1 VVRKNYYYLYKK
13 SLKKSFLNT
22 LLELSKVRITF
33 AVSLTTITGYVLA
46 SGQFDTGLILPTLG
60 IFLLACGSSALN
72 HYQEKDKDAQ
82 MDRTKSRPI
91 PSGRIS
97 ANGALLFSLILS
109 AIGSLLIYIESGMLA
124 MQLAILAL
132 IWYNAIYT
140 PLKKKTAFAVVPGSV
155 IGALPPLVGW
165 VAGGGSLTDPRALI
179 IAFFF
184 FIWQVPHFWLLLLK
198 YGKEYEKA
206 GYPSLTSIYS
216 EKQIKYT
223 TFIWTMATGVT
234 ALMLPVFGIVNSL
247 VFSVATLLASAWLMF
262 QFIRLL
268 RQNDES
274 FRPGVYFM
282 KINYFV
288 LFMIIFLSVDSV
300 L

>member
-1 VVRKNYYYLYKK
+1 MN
-13 SLKKSFLNT
+13 KSFINT

-46 SGQFDTGLILPTLG
+46 NGRFDSGLILPTLG

-72 HYQEKDKDAQ
+72 HFQEKDKDAQ
-82 MDRTKSRPI
+82 MDRTSDRPI
-91 PSGRIS
+91 PSGRIT
-97 ANGALLFSLILS
+97 ATGALLVALILS
-109 AIGSLLIYIESGMLA
+109 VTGSLLIYFGSGFLA
-124 MQLAILAL
+124 LQLALLAL

-165 VAGGGSLTDPRALI
+165 VAGGGSLADPRALI

-206 GYPSLTSIYS
+206 GYPSLTSIYT

-234 ALMLPVFGIVNSL
+234 ALMLPVFGVVNSL
-247 VFSVATLLASAWLMF
+247 GFSVAILLASGWLMI
-262 QFIRLL
+262 QFIQLL
-268 RQNDES
+268 RKNDES
-274 FRPGVYFM
+274 FKPGVYFM

-300 L
+300 I

>member
-1 VVRKNYYYLYKK
+1 M
-13 SLKKSFLNT
+13 KKSFINT

-46 SGQFDTGLILPTLG
+46 SGKFDTGLILPTLG

-72 HYQEKDKDAQ
+72 HYQERDKDAQ
-82 MDRTKSRPI
+82 MERTKNRPI

-97 ANGALLFSLILS
+97 ETGALIFALTLS
-109 AIGSLLIYIESGMLA
+109 VLGSVLIYLGSGMLA
-124 MQLAILAL
+124 LQLGLLAL

-165 VAGGGSLTDPRALI
+165 VSGGGSLADPRALI

-223 TFIWTMATGVT
+223 TFIWTMATAVT
-234 ALMLPVFGIVNSL
+234 ALMLPVFGIVNTL
-247 VFSVATLLASAWLMF
+247 VFSIATLLVSGWLIY
-262 QFIRLL
+262 QFVRLL
-268 RQNDES
+268 KPNDES
-274 FRPGVYFM
+274 FVPGVYFM

-300 L
+300 I

>member
-1 VVRKNYYYLYKK
+1 MKK
-13 SLKKSFLNT
+13 SIIYT

-33 AVSLTTITGYVLA
+33 AVSLTTVTGYVLA
-46 SGQFDTGLILPTLG
+46 GGRFDSGLILPTLG

-72 HYQEKDKDAQ
+72 HYQEKDRDAL
-82 MDRTKSRPI
+82 MKRTKNRPI

-97 ANGALLFSLILS
+97 ATNALLFASFLS
-109 AIGSLLIYIESGMLA
+109 VAGSALIYIGSGLLA
-124 MQLAILAL
+124 LQLALLAL

-165 VAGGGSLTDPRALI
+165 VAGGGSLTDPKALI

-216 EKQIKYT
+216 TKQIKYT
-223 TFIWTMATGVT
+223 TFIWTMATAVT
-234 ALMLPVFGIVNSL
+234 ALMLPVFGIVNSVL
-247 VFSVATLLASAWLMF
+247 FSTGTLLVSFWLIF
-262 QFIRLL
+262 RFARLL
-268 RQNDES
+268 RLKDES
-274 FRPGVYFM
+274 FNPGVYFM

-288 LFMIIFLSVDSV
+288 LFMIIFLSADS
-300 L
+300 LI

>member
-1 VVRKNYYYLYKK
+1 LN
-13 SLKKSFLNT
+13 KSFINT
-22 LLELSKVRITF
+22 ILELSKVKITF

-46 SGQFDTGLILPTLG
+46 SGQFDAGLILPTIG

-82 MDRTKSRPI
+82 MERTKQRPI

-97 ANGALLFSLILS
+97 ATGALLVGLSLSI
-109 AIGSLLIYIESGMLA
+109 AGSVLIYYGSNFLA
-124 MQLAILAL
+124 LQLALLAL
-132 IWYNAIYT
+132 IWYNFIYT
-140 PLKKKTAFAVVPGSV
+140 PLKKRTAFAVVPGSV

-165 VAGGGSLTDPRALI
+165 VAGGGSLADPRALI

-198 YGKEYEKA
+198 YGKEYEEA
-206 GYPSLTSIYS
+206 GFPSLTSIYS

-247 VFSVATLLASAWLMF
+247 FFSIGTLLASGWLII
-262 QFIRLL
+262 QFFRLL
-268 RQNDES
+268 RLNDEQ
-274 FRPGVYFM
+274 FNPGFYFM

-288 LFMIIFLSVDSV
+288 LMMIIFLSIDSV

>member
-1 VVRKNYYYLYKK
+1 MN
-13 SLKKSFLNT
+13 KSFIKT

-46 SGQFDTGLILPTLG
+46 SGQFDIGLILPTLG

-72 HYQEKDKDAQ
+72 HYQEKDKDAL
-82 MDRTKSRPI
+82 MERTKGRPI

-97 ANGALLFSLILS
+97 ANGALIFSLILS
-109 AIGSLLIYIESGMLA
+109 IGGSALVYIGSGMLA
-124 MQLAILAL
+124 LQLALLAL

-155 IGALPPLVGW
+155 IGSLPPLVGW
-165 VAGGGSLTDPRALI
+165 VAGEGSLADPRALI

-206 GYPSLTSIYS
+206 GYPSLTNIYS
-216 EKQIKYT
+216 EKQIKFT
-223 TFIWTMATGVT
+223 TFIWTMATVVT
-234 ALMLPVFGIVNSL
+234 ALMLPVFGIINT
-247 VFSVATLLASAWLMF
+247 VFFSIGILIVSVWLIYIFIALLKGN
-262 QFIRLL
+262 Q
-268 RQNDES
+268 ES
-274 FRPGVYFM
+274 FNPGFYFM
-282 KINYFV
+282 RINYFV
-288 LFMIIFLSVDSV
+288 LFIILFLSIDSV
-300 L
+300 I

>member
-1 VVRKNYYYLYKK
+1 MKK
-13 SLKKSFLNT
+13 SLLNT

-46 SGQFDTGLILPTLG
+46 SGKFDTGLILPTIG

-72 HYQEKDKDAQ
+72 HFQEKDRDAQ
-82 MDRTKSRPI
+82 MERTKDRPI

-97 ANGALLFSLILS
+97 PTNALLIALFLSIL
-109 AIGSLLIYIESGMLA
+109 GSSLIYIGSGFLA
-124 MQLAILAL
+124 LQLALLAL

-140 PLKKKTAFAVVPGSV
+140 PLKKRTAFAVVPGSV

-165 VAGGGSLTDPRALI
+165 VAGGGSLADPRALI
-179 IAFFF
+179 IGFFF

-216 EKQIKYT
+216 SKQIKYT
-223 TFIWTMATGVT
+223 TFIWTMATAVT

-247 VFSVATLLASAWLMF
+247 VFSIGTLIVSFWLIF
-262 QFIRLL
+262 QFVRLL
-268 RQNDES
+268 KHNDES
-274 FRPGVYFM
+274 FKPGVYFM

-288 LFMIIFLSVDSV
+288 LFMIIFLSIDSV
-300 L
+300 I

>member
-1 VVRKNYYYLYKK
+1 M
-13 SLKKSFLNT
+13 KKSFINT
-22 LLELSKVRITF
+22 FLELSKVRITF

-46 SGQFDTGLILPTLG
+46 SGQFDSGLILPTLG

-97 ANGALLFSLILS
+97 STGALIFSMLLS
-109 AIGSLLIYIESGMLA
+109 VIGSALIYIGSGMLA

-140 PLKKKTAFAVVPGSV
+140 PLKKKTAFAAVPGSV

-165 VAGGGSLTDPRALI
+165 VSGGGSLADPRALI

-234 ALMLPVFGIVNSL
+234 SLMLPVFGIVNSL
-247 VFSVATLLASAWLMF
+247 VFSIATLLASGWLMV

-268 RQNDES
+268 RQDDES
-274 FRPGVYFM
+274 FKPGVYFM
-282 KINYFV
+282 RINYFV
-288 LFMIIFLSVDSV
+288 LMMIIFLSVDSI

>member
-1 VVRKNYYYLYKK
+1 MKK
-13 SLKKSFLNT
+13 GFVHT
-22 LLELSKVRITF
+22 LLELSKVKITF

-46 SGQFDTGLILPTLG
+46 SGSFDAGLILPTLG

-72 HYQEKDKDAQ
+72 HFQEKDRDAQ
-82 MDRTKSRPI
+82 MERTKNRPI

-97 ANGALLFSLILS
+97 AGGALFIALSLSL
-109 AIGSLLIYIESGMLA
+109 AGSLLIYFGSGMLA
-124 MQLAILAL
+124 LQLALLAL
-132 IWYNAIYT
+132 IWYNFIYT

-165 VAGGGSLTDPRALI
+165 VAGGGSLADPRALI

-216 EKQIKYT
+216 GKQIRYT

-234 ALMLPVFGIVNSL
+234 ALMLPAFGVVNSL
-247 VFSVATLLASAWLMF
+247 FFSVGTLLATAWLVFMF
-262 QFIRLL
+262 VKMLKAT
-268 RQNDES
+268 DEG
-274 FRPGVYFM
+274 FNPGYYFM

-288 LFMIIFLSVDSV
+288 LFMIIFLSVDS
-300 L
+300 LL